1 MNRRYFTIIVIC
13 SSIQTTDEHV
23 LVVIPTLHHLC
34 LSMQLSFLGIDSS
47 RIESVLV
54 IFVI

>member
-13 SSIQTTDEHV
+13 SSIQTTNEHV
-23 LVVIPTLHHLC
+23 LVVILTLHHLC